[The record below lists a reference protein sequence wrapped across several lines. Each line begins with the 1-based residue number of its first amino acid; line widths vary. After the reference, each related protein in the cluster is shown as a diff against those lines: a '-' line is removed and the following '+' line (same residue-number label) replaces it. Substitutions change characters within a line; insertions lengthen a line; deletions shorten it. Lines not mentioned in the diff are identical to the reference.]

1 MIYRFGD
8 CEFNTHCHTLRHA
21 NQLLQ
26 LRPKVLCVLTYLLEH
41 ADRVV
46 TREEL
51 CAEVW
56 PSHHISNA
64 TLESTLRAV
73 RQAVGDNG
81 RTPHLIQTIYG
92 SGYRFVGA
100 IETLPDDATPAS
112 PGIAQSSSLTTIA
125 SGEQQLVT
133 LLCGSLTN
141 AMTLSTQAGLA
152 TFTNVMRTVYE
163 RAHTEV
169 QRHGGTLLYVAGG
182 SLMAMFGTALAE
194 TDHAQRAVLAAL
206 NLRQALHDA
215 HAMLWTSLTPGLDI
229 RLGLHTGPVLVSGV
243 GDTFRSPPVVI
254 GDTAVLAAAVEQRA
268 APGTIMCSDATAC
281 YAQEVG
287 DLEVGQP
294 LWVEGRSTPFMLY
307 RIVPATSGDAPVGR
321 QALRLCRR

>member
-1 MIYRFGD
+1 MIYRFGE
-8 CEFNTHCHTLRHA
+8 CEFNTHCYTLQHA
-21 NQLLQ
+21 DRFLRP
-26 LRPKVLCVLTYLLEH
+26 RPKVLRVLTYLLEH

-56 PSHHISNA
+56 PRHHISNA

-73 RQAVGDNG
+73 RQAIGDNG

-100 IETLPDDATPAS
+100 IEMRPDHEMPS
-112 PGIAQSSSLTTIA
+112 SLGIAQSSSPPTIA

-133 LLCGSLTN
+133 LLCGSLTH
-141 AMTLSTQAGLA
+141 AITLSTHAGLA
-152 TFTNVMRTVYE
+152 TFANVMHVVCE
-163 RAHTEV
+163 HAHTEV
-169 QRHGGTLLYVAGG
+169 HRHGGTLLYVAGG
-182 SLMAMFGTALAE
+182 SLMAIFGAALAE

-206 NLRQALHDA
+206 DLHQALHDSQIT
-215 HAMLWTSLTPGLDI
+215 LCTPPTPSLDI
-229 RLGLHTGPVLVSGV
+229 RLGLHTGPVIVSGV
-243 GDTFRSPPVVI
+243 GDTLKSPPVVI

-268 APGTIMCSDATAC
+268 EPGTIMCSDVTAY

-287 DLEVGQP
+287 DLEVARP

-307 RIVPATSGDAPVGR
+307 RIVPATSENACST
-321 QALRLCRR
+321 LRICRS

>member
-8 CEFNTHCHTLRHA
+8 CEFNTHCHTLCHA
-21 NQLLQ
+21 AQLLRP
-26 LRPKVLCVLTYLLEH
+26 RPKVVRVLTYLLEH

-51 CAEVW
+51 CAAVW
-56 PSHHISNA
+56 PRHHISNA

-73 RQAVGDNG
+73 RQAIGDNG

-100 IETLPDDATPAS
+100 IEARPDDETPAS
-112 PGIAQSSSLTTIA
+112 PAIARSSSLPAIA
-125 SGEQQLVT
+125 SGEQQQVT

-141 AMTLSTQAGLA
+141 AMTLSTHAGLA
-152 TFTNVMRTVYE
+152 TFTDVMRVVYE
-163 RAHTEV
+163 RVQAEV
-169 QRHGGTLLYVAGG
+169 QRYEGTLLYVAGV

-194 TDHAQRAVLAAL
+194 TDHAQRAILAAF
-206 NLRQALHDA
+206 NLQQVLHDSQA
-215 HAMLWTSLTPGLDI
+215 ILWTAPTPDLDI

-243 GDTFRSPPVVI
+243 GDTLRSPPVVI
-254 GDTAVLAAAVEQRA
+254 GDTAVLAAAVEQTA
-268 APGTIMCSDATAC
+268 EPGTIMCSDATAC

-287 DLEVGQP
+287 AIEVVRP

-307 RIVPATSGDAPVGR
+307 RIVPAPSGP
-321 QALRLCRR
+321 ALS

>member
-1 MIYRFGD
+1 MIYRFGE
-8 CEFNTHCHTLRHA
+8 CEFNTHCHTLRYA
-21 NQLLQ
+21 DRLLQ
-26 LRPKVLCVLTYLLEH
+26 LRPKVLHVLTYLLEH

-56 PSHHISNA
+56 PQHHISNA

-73 RQAVGDNG
+73 RQAIGDNG
-81 RTPHLIQTIYG
+81 RTPHLIQTVYG

-100 IETLPDDATPAS
+100 IEMRPDSEIPAS
-112 PGIAQSSSLTTIA
+112 PGMGQCSSPTALA
-125 SGEQQLVT
+125 SGGQRPVT

-152 TFTNVMRTVYE
+152 TFTNVMRVVYE
-163 RAHTEV
+163 HAHAEV
-169 QRHGGTLLYVAGG
+169 QRYGGTLLYVAGV
-182 SLMAMFGTALAE
+182 SLMAIFGTALAE

-206 NLRQALHDA
+206 HLHQALHDS
-215 HAMLWTSLTPGLDI
+215 HAMLWTAPAPGLDI

-243 GDTFRSPPVVI
+243 GDTLRSHPVVI
-254 GDTAVLAAAVEQRA
+254 GDTAVLAAAVAQTAE
-268 APGTIMCSDATAC
+268 PGTIMCSDATAC

-287 DLEVGQP
+287 IIEAVRP
-294 LWVEGRSTPFMLY
+294 LWVEGHSTPYMLY
-307 RIVPATSGDAPVGR
+307 RIVPDTSGHAP
-321 QALRLCRR
+321 

>member
-21 NQLLQ
+21 ARLLRP
-26 LRPKVLCVLTYLLEH
+26 RPKVLRVLTYLLEH

-56 PSHHISNA
+56 PHHHISNA

-73 RQAVGDNG
+73 RQTIGDNG

-100 IETLPDDATPAS
+100 IETLPDDEMSAS
-112 PGIAQSSSLTTIA
+112 PGMAQPIA

-141 AMTLSTQAGLA
+141 AMTLSTRAGLT
-152 TFTNVMRTVYE
+152 TFTNVMRVVYE
-163 RAHTEV
+163 HAHAEV
-169 QRHGGTLLYVAGG
+169 QRHGGTLLYVSGG
-182 SLMAMFGTALAE
+182 SLMAMFGAALAE

-206 NLRQALHDA
+206 DLHQALHDS
-215 HAMLWTSLTPGLDI
+215 HATLWTSLTPGLDI

-243 GDTFRSPPVVI
+243 GDTLGSPPVVI
-254 GDTAVLAAAVEQRA
+254 GDTAVLAAAVE
-268 APGTIMCSDATAC
+268 
-281 YAQEVG
+281 
-287 DLEVGQP
+287 
-294 LWVEGRSTPFMLY
+294 
-307 RIVPATSGDAPVGR
+307 
-321 QALRLCRR
+321 

>member
-1 MIYRFGD
+1 
-8 CEFNTHCHTLRHA
+8 
-21 NQLLQ
+21 
-26 LRPKVLCVLTYLLEH
+26 VLTYLLEH

-56 PSHHISNA
+56 PHHHISNA

-73 RQAVGDNG
+73 RQTIGDNG

-100 IETLPDDATPAS
+100 IETLPDDEMSAS
-112 PGIAQSSSLTTIA
+112 PGMAQPIA

-141 AMTLSTQAGLA
+141 AMTLSTRAGLT
-152 TFTNVMRTVYE
+152 TFTNVMRVVYE
-163 RAHTEV
+163 HAHAEV
-169 QRHGGTLLYVAGG
+169 QRHGGTLLYVSGG
-182 SLMAMFGTALAE
+182 SLMAMFGAALAE

-206 NLRQALHDA
+206 DLHQALHDS
-215 HAMLWTSLTPGLDI
+215 HATLWTSLTPGLDI

-243 GDTFRSPPVVI
+243 GDTLGSPPVVI
-254 GDTAVLAAAVEQRA
+254 GDTAVLAAAVE
-268 APGTIMCSDATAC
+268 
-281 YAQEVG
+281 
-287 DLEVGQP
+287 
-294 LWVEGRSTPFMLY
+294 
-307 RIVPATSGDAPVGR
+307 
-321 QALRLCRR
+321 